1 MVSRLSE
8 DDVKKEKDQCSFSV
22 MKKFMQGRECKC
34 SKEVMQMV
42 HQRAFILIWDK
53 KFLCVTLT
61 FNSILSHVEK
71 KPMLMEKC

>member
-53 KFLCVTLT
+53 KFLLCYADFQLH
-61 FNSILSHVEK
+61 FKSRGK